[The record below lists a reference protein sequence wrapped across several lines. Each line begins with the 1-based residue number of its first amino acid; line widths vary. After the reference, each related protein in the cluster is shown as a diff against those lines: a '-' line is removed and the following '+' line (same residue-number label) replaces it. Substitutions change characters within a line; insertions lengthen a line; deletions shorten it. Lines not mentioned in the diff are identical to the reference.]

1 MTIVYIHVIVRQL
14 IVMLPMFSFV
24 LTRFKDAWSFASAID
39 SVDSWTTLGE
49 VAVQHL
55 DIDFGITAL
64 LKFVHDAGVYLGVV
78 LRVLKYSP
86 QSQAT
91 GRSYGWIYKYCT
103 PFICCSFVKT

>member
-55 DIDFGITAL
+55 DIDFGTTTSFLMLNAQIT
-64 LKFVHDAGVYLGVV
+64 
-78 LRVLKYSP
+78 
-86 QSQAT
+86 
-91 GRSYGWIYKYCT
+91 
-103 PFICCSFVKT
+103 